1 MIPSSSHARER
12 ACPMARHAVP
22 PPAEP
27 LLSRAK
33 RVGLLVLGTLFVVLG
48 VIGIVLPVLPTT
60 CFLLGAAACYGRSS
74 ERFYAWLFSNRLFGA
89 YLKAYRDERTLPR
102 RIKYGSMVLLWV
114 SIGIS
119 AALFVT
125 VAWVRLLLVGIAIA
139 VSVHLASLRT
149 RRPA

>member
-1 MIPSSSHARER
+1 MIPSSTHARER
-12 ACPMARHAVP
+12 GCPMARRDVSP
-22 PPAEP
+22 PVEP
-27 LLSRAK
+27 ILSRAK
-33 RVGLLVLGTLFVVLG
+33 RLGLLVLGTLFVALG

-74 ERFYAWLFSNRLFGA
+74 ERFYGWLFSNRLFGE

-102 RIKYGSMVLLWV
+102 RIKYGSMAFLWL

-125 VAWVRLLLVGIAIA
+125 VTWVRLLLVGIAIA
-139 VSVHLASLRT
+139 VSMHLASLRT
-149 RRPA
+149 RRAA